1 MITGVTAVAPGGDSG
16 PVRVAVSTAA
26 SARTTSDDAPT
37 STSSAPIAVAKP
49 DSSAR
54 GSSAQNQAG
63 GDPGARYA
71 TGAYLA
77 SLLAASITGRA
88 PEGPR
93 PSRITPER
101 LSVLISYLE
110 ATVSSTQPEGS
121 EEEHA
126 VDVTS

>member
-1 MITGVTAVAPGGDSG
+1 MTAVAPGGDSG

-26 SARTTSDDAPT
+26 SAQAASDGAPS
-37 STSSAPIAVAKP
+37 STSSAPVAVAKP
-49 DSSAR
+49 ERSSK
-54 GSSAQNQAG
+54 GSSPQNQAG
-63 GDPGARYA
+63 GDPGDRNA

-93 PSRITPER
+93 PSKITPER

-110 ATVSSTQPEGS
+110 ATVSSTRPAAAAH
-121 EEEHA
+121 EEHA
-126 VDVTS
+126 VDVKS

>member
-1 MITGVTAVAPGGDSG
+1 MTAVAPGGDSG

-26 SARTTSDDAPT
+26 SARTSTDDAPPA
-37 STSSAPIAVAKP
+37 TSSAAVAVAEP
-49 DSSAR
+49 DSPSR

-63 GDPGARYA
+63 GDPGARHA

-88 PEGPR
+88 PEGSR

-110 ATVSSTQPEGS
+110 ATVSSTQPEAP
-121 EEEHA
+121 EEHG
-126 VDVTS
+126 VDVTG